1 MHQIARPQRS
11 GKRNLLF
18 KFVRCSINNRISP
31 TTVINVDTYL
41 FVIKMKTN
49 TLRNTGYH
57 HAI

>member
-18 KFVRCSINNRISP
+18 KFVRCSINNRVRP
-31 TTVINVDTYL
+31 TAVINVDTYL
-41 FVIKMKTN
+41 FVVEMEVK